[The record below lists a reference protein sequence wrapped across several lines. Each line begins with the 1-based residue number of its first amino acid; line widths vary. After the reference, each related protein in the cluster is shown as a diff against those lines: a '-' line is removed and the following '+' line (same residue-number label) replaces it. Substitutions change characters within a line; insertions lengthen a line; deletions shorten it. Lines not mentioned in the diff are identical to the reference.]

1 MTYCTTGWVMTNYVA
16 TNYRTHTLGEIQ
28 DNGADLI
35 GKEVT
40 GSRFYGSKS
49 RKRCYLFCRFKRRY
63 RKTQI
68 FLKSDNIGAEDLDMV
83 QRMTREST
91 LQFTGTVSQKRPP
104 KLKEG
109 ETPPPPAYRLLQV
122 R

>member
-1 MTYCTTGWVMTNYVA
+1 MTNYVA

-40 GSRFYGSKS
+40 VAGFMEANRGKGAICFVDLRDGTG
-49 RKRCYLFCRFKRRY
+49 
-63 RKTQI
+63 KTQI

-91 LQFTGTVSQKRPP
+91 L
-104 KLKEG
+104 
-109 ETPPPPAYRLLQV
+109 
-122 R
+122 